1 MRTKEELYKVAKE
14 FFNVDNIVEIIEM
27 PGGHVNSTY
36 MVVFPEC
43 RYILQQLNDKVFLSP
58 FGVMN
63 NIDLITEHIRKRCI
77 YEGRSL
83 PRSVL
88 NFIKTRYGQS
98 LALVNDE
105 YWRCM
110 EFVEDGKTYLQLENA
125 QMFEEAGRAV
135 GDFQY
140 LLSGFHT
147 RLLDETIKHFH
158 DTPYRYERFK
168 ELIEKNKDSVRV
180 KEVKKEIEFI
190 NKRKD
195 IMSYIVERIASG
207 ELPRRV
213 CHNDTKLANIMIDKN
228 TGKFMCLIDLD
239 TVMKG
244 SLLYDYG
251 DALRMG
257 ASTALED
264 EIDIE
269 KVGINLELIESFTK
283 GFLEETRPRNN
294 SIYITENE
302 IDSLYYGYLIITLE
316 LGMRFLH
323 DYIDGDVYFKVDV
336 DRPKHNLERARNQ
349 LKLVEEIEKNKINI
363 NEIIEKIK
371 KSIYENKQYIAK

>member
-1 MRTKEELYKVAKE
+1 MRTKEELYRVAKE
-14 FFNVDNIVEIIEM
+14 FFNVDNILEIVEM

-63 NIDLITEHIRKRCI
+63 NIDLITDYIRKRCI

-98 LALVNDE
+98 LAIVDDE

-110 EFVEDGKTYLQLENA
+110 EFVEGGKTYLTLESE
-125 QMFEEAGRAV
+125 QMFEEAGKAV

-158 DTPYRYERFK
+158 DTPYRYERFL
-168 ELIEKNKDSVRV
+168 ELLEDHKGSCRV
-180 KEVKKEIEFI
+180 EEVQKEIEFI
-190 NKRKD
+190 KSRKD
-195 IMSYIVERIASG
+195 IMSYIVDGISNG
-207 ELPRRV
+207 VLPRRV
-213 CHNDTKLANIMIDKN
+213 CHNDTKLANIMIDED
-228 TGKFMCLIDLD
+228 TGKFMCMIDLD

-264 EIDIE
+264 ETNLD
-269 KVGINLELIESFTK
+269 KVGINLSLIEAFTK
-283 GFLEETRPRNN
+283 GFLYETRPRNN

-302 IDSLYYGYLIITLE
+302 IDALYYGYLIITLE

-323 DYIDGDVYFKVDV
+323 DYINGDVYFRIDPN
-336 DRPKHNLERARNQ
+336 RPKHNLERARNQ
-349 LKLVEEIEKNKINI
+349 LKLVEEIEKNKDNI
-363 NEIIEKIK
+363 NEIIKNLK
-371 KSIYENKQYIAK
+371 NKVK

>member
-14 FFNVDNIVEIIEM
+14 FFNVENIIEITEI

-36 MVVFPEC
+36 MVVFKEC
-43 RYILQQLNDKVFLSP
+43 RYILQRLNDKVFLSP

-63 NIDLITEHIRKRCI
+63 NIDLITDHIRKRCI
-77 YEGRSL
+77 YEGRNL
-83 PRSVL
+83 TRSVL
-88 NFIKTRYGQS
+88 NFIKTRYGQTI
-98 LALVNDE
+98 AIVNNE

-110 EFVEDGKTYLQLENA
+110 EFVEGGKTYLQLESKE
-125 QMFEEAGRAV
+125 MFEEAGKAV

-140 LLSGFHT
+140 LLAGFHT

-158 DTPYRYERFK
+158 DTPYRYERFL
-168 ELIEKNKDSVRV
+168 ELLEEKANSPRV
-180 KEVKKEIEFI
+180 KEVQKEIEFI
-190 NKRKD
+190 KNRKD
-195 IMSYIVERIASG
+195 IMSYIVDRVDSG

-213 CHNDTKLANIMIDKN
+213 CHNDTKLANIMIDEN
-228 TGKFMCLIDLD
+228 TGRYMCMIDLD

-264 EIDIE
+264 EVDLD
-269 KVGINLELIESFTK
+269 KVGIDLELVEAFTK
-283 GFLEETRPRNN
+283 GFLYETRPRNN
-294 SIYITENE
+294 SIYITDKE

-323 DYIDGDVYFKVDV
+323 DYISKDVYFKIDPK
-336 DRPKHNLERARNQ
+336 RPKHNLERARNQ
-349 LKLVEEIEKNKINI
+349 LKLVEEIEKNKDNI
-363 NEIIEKIK
+363 NKII
-371 KSIYENKQYIAK
+371 NRLRG

>member
-1 MRTKEELYKVAKE
+1 MRTREELNKVAKE
-14 FFNVDNIVEIIEM
+14 FFNVDNIIEMIEM

-36 MVVFPEC
+36 MVVFKEC

-98 LALVNDE
+98 LAIVNGE

-110 EFVEDGKTYLQLENA
+110 EFVEDGKTYLQLESE
-125 QMFEEAGRAV
+125 QMFEEAGKAV

-140 LLSGFHT
+140 LLAGFHT

-158 DTPYRYERFK
+158 DTPYRYERFL
-168 ELIEKNKDSVRV
+168 ELLEENKDSERV
-180 KEVKKEIEFI
+180 KEAEKEIEFI
-190 NKRKD
+190 HKRKD
-195 IMSYIVERIASG
+195 IMNYIVNKVASG
-207 ELPRRV
+207 EIPRRV
-213 CHNDTKLANIMIDKN
+213 CHNDTKLANIMIDEN
-228 TGKFMCLIDLD
+228 TGKYMCMIDLD

-264 EIDIE
+264 ETDLS
-269 KVGINLELIESFTK
+269 KVGINLDLIEAFTR
-283 GFLEETRPRNN
+283 GFLYETRPRNN
-294 SIYITENE
+294 SIYITEKE

-323 DYIDGDVYFKVDV
+323 DYIDKDVYFKIDPK
-336 DRPKHNLERARNQ
+336 RPKHNLERARNQ
-349 LKLVEEIEKNKINI
+349 LKLVEEIEKNKDNI
-363 NEIIEKIK
+363 NEIINRVKNIIK
-371 KSIYENKQYIAK
+371 

>member
-1 MRTKEELYKVAKE
+1 M
-14 FFNVDNIVEIIEM
+14 
-27 PGGHVNSTY
+27 G
-36 MVVFPEC
+36 
-43 RYILQQLNDKVFLSP
+43 RYA
-58 FGVMN
+58 
-63 NIDLITEHIRKRCI
+63 RCI

-110 EFVEDGKTYLQLENA
+110 EFVEDGKTYLQLESA
-125 QMFEEAGRAV
+125 EMFEEAGRAV

-147 RLLDETIKHFH
+147 RLLDET
-158 DTPYRYERFK
+158 
-168 ELIEKNKDSVRV
+168 NKDNERV
-180 KEVKKEIEFI
+180 KEVQNDIEFI
-190 NKRKD
+190 NSRKD
-195 IMSYIVERIASG
+195 IMGYIVNRIASG
-207 ELPRRV
+207 EFPRRV

-228 TGKFMCLIDLD
+228 TGKFMCMIDLD

-264 EIDIE
+264 EVDLD
-269 KVGINLELIESFTK
+269 KVGINLELIEAFTR
-283 GFLEETRPRNN
+283 GFLYETRPRNN
-294 SIYITENE
+294 SIYITERE

-323 DYIDGDVYFKVDV
+323 DYIDGDVYFKIDQN
-336 DRPKHNLERARNQ
+336 RKKHNLERARNQ
-349 LKLVEEIEKNKINI
+349 FKLVEEIEKNKENI
-363 NEIIEKIK
+363 NTIIEKIK
-371 KSIYENKQYIAK
+371 KSIYEDKQYIAK